1 MMSHALALTA
11 LANGSATLSAPLL
24 LGGTSLGVGV
34 AMMTGAAV
42 AQIRR
47 RYGCRADGRM
57 SGRDGP
63 VRPTSAPSSD
73 IRPRDELDGAS
84 VVDAGGDAG
93 GDGGRK

>member
-1 MMSHALALTA
+1 MMSHALTLTA
-11 LANGSATLSAPLL
+11 VANGSATLSAPLL

-63 VRPTSAPSSD
+63 VRPTSVPSSD
-73 IRPRDELDGAS
+73 IRPGKERDVAP
-84 VVDAGGDAG
+84 G
-93 GDGGRK
+93 GDGGRG

>member
-1 MMSHALALTA
+1 MMSHALTLTA
-11 LANGSATLSAPLL
+11 FANGSATLSASVL

-57 SGRDGP
+57 SGRDGH

-73 IRPRDELDGAS
+73 IRPRDDLDVAS
-84 VVDAGGDAG
+84 GGDAG